1 MIKKIWLFLF
11 EGKCTFNLLCC
22 LLWGRSLLHY
32 FGGAIRKVTGI
43 ENITADNFTI
53 VVICIA
59 LFFALPELIRR
70 IKIQDC
76 LLYLSFVAVYL
87 LQFLFYP
94 DNTETLELF
103 FVKCC
108 LAVFPFFLY
117 GKVLDIVK
125 MEKAFSIISYATIL
139 VTIFYFMLY
148 GEGSKTISSDD
159 YDMGTA
165 YALLPYLLFTTW
177 QAFRNTSIVNI
188 VLSICG
194 FFFLLGLGTRGP
206 VLAFLF
212 PLLFYIFILY
222 RGRYAKTLKLSLFV
236 LILGSGLLL
245 IPLTLYLTDIFET
258 LDISTRILDK
268 IIEEELDNDSG
279 RGDLIMQL
287 DQVRDS
293 ENRLWG
299 YGLFGSYNYIGI
311 YPHNIFYEFIFSFG
325 VVLGGGLIVVL
336 LYHFYSGYRKAN
348 LSIEKEFITLFVLM
362 ELIHLCFSY
371 TFMCESI
378 FFLLIGYC
386 SQMKYV
392 YSKKHYAI

>member
-125 MEKAFSIISYATIL
+125 MEKAFSII
-139 VTIFYFMLY
+139 
-148 GEGSKTISSDD
+148 
-159 YDMGTA
+159 
-165 YALLPYLLFTTW
+165 
-177 QAFRNTSIVNI
+177 
-188 VLSICG
+188 CH
-194 FFFLLGLGTRGP
+194 
-206 VLAFLF
+206 
-212 PLLFYIFILY
+212 
-222 RGRYAKTLKLSLFV
+222 SL
-236 LILGSGLLL
+236 
-245 IPLTLYLTDIFET
+245 
-258 LDISTRILDK
+258 
-268 IIEEELDNDSG
+268 
-279 RGDLIMQL
+279 
-287 DQVRDS
+287 
-293 ENRLWG
+293 
-299 YGLFGSYNYIGI
+299 
-311 YPHNIFYEFIFSFG
+311 
-325 VVLGGGLIVVL
+325 
-336 LYHFYSGYRKAN
+336 
-348 LSIEKEFITLFVLM
+348 
-362 ELIHLCFSY
+362 LCFCFWPFRLSRNAAG
-371 TFMCESI
+371 TKE
-378 FFLLIGYC
+378 G
-386 SQMKYV
+386 
-392 YSKKHYAI
+392 

>member
-1 MIKKIWLFLF
+1 M
-11 EGKCTFNLLCC
+11 
-22 LLWGRSLLHY
+22 
-32 FGGAIRKVTGI
+32 
-43 ENITADNFTI
+43 
-53 VVICIA
+53 
-59 LFFALPELIRR
+59 
-70 IKIQDC
+70 
-76 LLYLSFVAVYL
+76 
-87 LQFLFYP
+87 
-94 DNTETLELF
+94 
-103 FVKCC
+103 
-108 LAVFPFFLY
+108 
-117 GKVLDIVK
+117 
-125 MEKAFSIISYATIL
+125 
-139 VTIFYFMLY
+139 
-148 GEGSKTISSDD
+148 
-159 YDMGTA
+159 
-165 YALLPYLLFTTW
+165 
-177 QAFRNTSIVNI
+177 
-188 VLSICG
+188 
-194 FFFLLGLGTRGP
+194 
-206 VLAFLF
+206 
-212 PLLFYIFILY
+212 
-222 RGRYAKTLKLSLFV
+222 
-236 LILGSGLLL
+236 ILGSGLLL